1 MRRPEDSCCSAV
13 ASSLPD
19 EVRLFCAT
27 SELILV
33 LRTSD
38 IACVL
43 LMFPSGVGHQSV
55 ALFPGDLSV
64 HPCRGSYR
72 CAARELERRPAHL
85 CDLSIRSQ
93 DASLPGAG
101 NPRCGHATTSHCTE

>member
-72 CAARELERRPAHL
+72 CAARELETPASALARSVDPITGRAGIQGRPAAQRWRP
-85 CDLSIRSQ
+85 CRI
-93 DASLPGAG
+93 A
-101 NPRCGHATTSHCTE
+101 